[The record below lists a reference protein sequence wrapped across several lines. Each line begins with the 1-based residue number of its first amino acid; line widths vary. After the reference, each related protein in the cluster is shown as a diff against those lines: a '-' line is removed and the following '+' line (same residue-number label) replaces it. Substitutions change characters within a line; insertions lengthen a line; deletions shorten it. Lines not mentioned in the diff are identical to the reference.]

1 MSEEYL
7 CLTDLLDQDVSACEY
22 YQTLPPQARH
32 VLEQSDI
39 CTFAQLQAAAA
50 AWREQHPQN

>member
-7 CLTDLLDQDVSACEY
+7 CLTDLLDQDVSAYEY

-32 VLEQSDI
+32 ALEQAEI
-39 CTFAQLQAAAA
+39 RTFAQLQAAAA
-50 AWREQHPQN
+50 TWREQHPQN

>member
-50 AWREQHPQN
+50 AWREQHP